1 MGWFFRMGRFPHL
14 LPNEEKIWLRFLQIY
29 GDQFEN
35 YRYDVRVGRGV
46 DPGPRYEWKWRKLA
60 IMLTQKRIDVVA
72 ERDGEVWIFEVK
84 PDAGLSAIGQVL
96 SYRVLYREQFKE
108 KRPIKLAIV
117 TTRVDDDI
125 REVAKEYGIVVYE
138 LGYF

>member
-1 MGWFFRMGRFPHL
+1 
-14 LPNEEKIWLRFLQIY
+14 
-29 GDQFEN
+29 
-35 YRYDVRVGRGV
+35 
-46 DPGPRYEWKWRKLA
+46 
-60 IMLTQKRIDVVA
+60 MLTQKRIDVVA

-96 SYRVLYREQFKE
+96 SYRVLYKQHFREE
-108 KRPIKLAIV
+108 RPIKLAIV

>member
-1 MGWFFRMGRFPHL
+1 M

-29 GDQFEN
+29 GDQFQN
-35 YRYDVRVGRGV
+35 YRYDVRVGKGQ
-46 DPGPRYEWKWRKLA
+46 DPGPRYEWKWRQLA

-72 ERDGEVWIFEVK
+72 ERDGEIWIFEVK

-96 SYRVLYREQFKE
+96 SYKVLYKQHFKE
-108 KRPIKLAIV
+108 EREIKLAIV

>member
-1 MGWFFRMGRFPHL
+1 MGRFPHL
-14 LPNEEKIWLRFLQIY
+14 LPNEEKIWVRFLQIY
-29 GDQFEN
+29 GDQFKN

-108 KRPIKLAIV
+108 RRPIKLAIV

>member
-1 MGWFFRMGRFPHL
+1 MPRFPHL
-14 LPNEEKIWLRFLQIY
+14 LPNEEKIWERFLQIY
-29 GDQFEN
+29 GDQFQN

-46 DPGPRYEWKWRKLA
+46 DPGPKYEWKWRQLA

-96 SYRVLYREQFKE
+96 SYRVLYKQHFREE
-108 KRPIKLAIV
+108 RPIRLAIV

-125 REVAKEYGIVVYE
+125 REVAEHYGIKVYE

>member
-1 MGWFFRMGRFPHL
+1 M

-29 GDQFEN
+29 GDQFQN
-35 YRYDVRVGRGV
+35 YRYDVRVGKGQ
-46 DPGPRYEWKWRKLA
+46 DPGPRYEWKWRQLA

-72 ERDGEVWIFEVK
+72 ERNGDVWIFEVK

-96 SYRVLYREQFKE
+96 SYRVLYKQHFREE
-108 KRPIKLAIV
+108 RPIRLAIV

-125 REVAKEYGIVVYE
+125 REVAEHYGIKVYE